1 MSDVKTGDGELRI
14 SEDELRLVSAQELE
28 EIVDDVLEEKK
39 PTLTK
44 KEREV
49 LIQKVISKTDR
60 HAHYARTRSARKLR
74 AAKKV
79 RQERVAEVAG
89 SLALTVGSSAAAG
102 LAVAVAMPSAPFI
115 AVAGAV
121 AGFVGAWIV
130 RKRDEE
136 AKRSENK
143 DRR

>member
-1 MSDVKTGDGELRI
+1 MSEVKTRDGESRI
-14 SEDELRLVSAQELE
+14 SEDELRLVSAE
-28 EIVDDVLEEKK
+28 EIEAIVDDVLEEKK
-39 PTLTK
+39 PTLTQ

-49 LIQKVISKTDR
+49 LIQKVISKADR
-60 HAHYARTRSARKLR
+60 NAHYVRTRSARKLR

-89 SLALTVGSSAAAG
+89 SLALSVGSSAAAG
-102 LAVAVAMPSAPFI
+102 LAAAVVMPSAPFI

-130 RKRDEE
+130 RKRDED
-136 AKRSENK
+136 ARRS
-143 DRR
+143 